1 MIKVVMCMRR
11 REDVSE
17 EEFHRYWREEHGPLV
32 RSLAPA
38 MGAVRYVQSHT
49 IAPERNAAMQKSRG
63 TTEPFD
69 GLVEVWFESLA
80 SLAERFNSQEAREA
94 DRTLR
99 ADEGGFI
106 DLGRSSFFL
115 TEEVVFVG

>member
-11 REDVSE
+11 RPEMPA

-32 RSLAPA
+32 RSLAGA

-49 IAPERNAAMQKSRG
+49 IAPDRNAALQASRG
-63 TTEPFD
+63 VAEPFD
-69 GLVEVWFESLA
+69 GLAEVWFASMESML
-80 SLAERFNSQEAREA
+80 ERFNSREAREA

-99 ADEGGFI
+99 ADESGFI

-115 TEEVVFVG
+115 TEEVVFVE